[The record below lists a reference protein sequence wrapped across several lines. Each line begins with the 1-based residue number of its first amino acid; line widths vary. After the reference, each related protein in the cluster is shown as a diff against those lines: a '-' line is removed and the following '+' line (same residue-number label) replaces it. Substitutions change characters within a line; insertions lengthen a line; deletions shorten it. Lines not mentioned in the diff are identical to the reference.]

1 MGDAARHAVHA
12 GVVTA
17 AINVA
22 KSKLAI
28 LAAPALCL
36 GLLGGIAVQDSTH
49 LKPADV
55 EPYHA
60 RAKAEIEGWPRTIP
74 DGNWTTVADVKL
86 PDSAEQLLHPN
97 CVIQRRYSSGSL
109 QVNGQPVQASLL
121 IVQCTDSRDMAG
133 HFPPICYPASGCRQ
147 LSQSPFRIN
156 VNGTPV
162 PGFEYEFLRQILPTY
177 RQAVYDFFIV
187 PGKGFKTDM
196 DDVRSAAKN
205 YQARY
210 YGAAQFQVVMDADYP
225 QDIRE
230 QAFRMIIGA
239 NPKALSD
246 LNTVESP

>member
-1 MGDAARHAVHA
+1 VG
-12 GVVTA
+12 
-17 AINVA
+17 
-22 KSKLAI
+22 KSRLAI
-28 LAAPALCL
+28 FASPALCL
-36 GLLGGIAVQDSTH
+36 GLLGGIVAQDTTH

-55 EPYHA
+55 GPYHA
-60 RAKAEIEGWPRTIP
+60 RAKSDIEAWPREIA
-74 DGNWTTVADVKL
+74 DGKWTTVADVPL

-97 CVIQRRYSSGSL
+97 CVIQRRYSSGTL
-109 QVNGQPVQASLL
+109 AVNGQPVQASLL

-133 HFPPICYPASGCRQ
+133 HYPPICYPAAGCRE
-147 LSQSPFRIN
+147 LSEAPFRIAM
-156 VNGTPV
+156 NGMSI

-177 RQAVYDFFIV
+177 RQSVYDFFVV
-187 PGKGFKTDM
+187 PGKGFVSDM
-196 DDVRSAAKN
+196 DGVRSAAMN

-225 QDIRE
+225 QEVRE